1 MIDCIEFGSSWRV
14 EVNNVFFLILLVKE
28 NVEFD
33 KMKLGD
39 RVGVGAVIAGLCSF
53 EYPFTLLERAPKNL
67 KKKLTKFE
75 GDTLNSERRYC
86 STKS

>member
-1 MIDCIEFGSSWRV
+1 MY
-14 EVNNVFFLILLVKE
+14 FFLILLVKE

-75 GDTLNSERRYC
+75 GDTLKSGRRYC